1 MSNKE
6 PMWRKVLAA
15 RPGMSEAEARK
26 TASRLMQCRRD
37 ILRRCTDPRNK
48 DYGRYGE
55 RGITVCDDWSDPV
68 NGRRNFLDWS
78 LGSGWEPGLTID
90 RKDNNAGYSPGNCRW
105 ATSLEQ
111 SYNRRS
117 NVSINLDIPSKVLQ
131 RILKIDGIRF
141 RALLDEGQTAVE
153 ERLVDAVS
161 KDYLD
166 NTRDRKP
173 RLYRGCCPCCGEP
186 TTTVYRRKAR
196 NGKLVIIGCPRCV
209 QTIDTYA
216 AAVEAG
222 VFDIK

>member
-1 MSNKE
+1 MRKE
-6 PMWRKVLAA
+6 PMWRKVIAA

-68 NGRRNFLDWS
+68 NGIRNFLDWA

-90 RKDNNAGYSPGNCRW
+90 RKDNNSGYSPANCRW

-141 RALLDEGQTAVE
+141 RQLLDEGQTAVE
-153 ERLVDAVS
+153 GKLIDAVS

-166 NTRDRKP
+166 NNRDRKP
-173 RLYRGCCPCCGEP
+173 RLYRGCCPVCGEP
-186 TTTVYRRKAR
+186 TTTVYRHKAR
-196 NGKLVIIGCPRCV
+196 NGKWVVIGCDHCI
-209 QTIDTYA
+209 QKTDTYA

-222 VFDIK
+222 VFD

>member
-6 PMWRKVLAA
+6 PMWRKVLASC
-15 RPGMSEAEARK
+15 PGMSEQEARRTAK
-26 TASRLMQCRRD
+26 TLMQCRRD

-68 NGRRNFLDWS
+68 NGIRNFLDWA
-78 LGSGWEPGLTID
+78 LNSGWKPGLTID
-90 RKDNNAGYSPGNCRW
+90 RKDNGAGYSPDNCRW
-105 ATSLEQ
+105 ATPVEQ

-141 RALLDEGQTAVE
+141 RALLDEGRTAVE

-161 KDYLD
+161 REYLD
-166 NTRDRKP
+166 NNRDRKP

-186 TTTVYRRKAR
+186 TETVYRRKAK
-196 NGKLVIIGCPRCV
+196 NGKWVVIGCPSCV
-209 QTIDTYA
+209 KQMDTYA

-222 VFDIK
+222 VFDKY

>member
-1 MSNKE
+1 
-6 PMWRKVLAA
+6 MWRKVIEA

-26 TASRLMQCRRD
+26 TATALMQCRRD
-37 ILRRCTDPRNK
+37 IIRRCTDKSNK

-55 RGITVCDDWSDPV
+55 RGITVCGEWADTER
-68 NGRRNFLDWS
+68 GAENFIRWALV
-78 LGSGWEPGLTID
+78 SGWKKGLTID
-90 RKDNNAGYSPGNCRW
+90 RKDNGAGYSPANCRW

-117 NVSINLDIPSKVLQ
+117 NVSISLEIPTKVLQ

-141 RALLDEGQTAVE
+141 RALLDEGQTAIE
-153 ERLVDAVS
+153 EKLIESVS

-166 NTRDRKP
+166 NNRDRKP

-186 TTTVYRRKAR
+186 TTSVYRRKAK
-196 NGKLVIIGCPRCV
+196 NGKWVVIGCPSCV
-209 QTIDTYA
+209 KQMDTYA

>member
-1 MSNKE
+1 MSNQN
-6 PMWRKVLAA
+6 PMWRKVIEA
-15 RPGMSEAEARK
+15 RPGMSENEAKK
-26 TASRLMQCRRD
+26 TASKLLQCRRD

-68 NGRRNFLDWS
+68 NGIRNFLDWA

-90 RKDNNAGYSPGNCRW
+90 RKDNNAGYCPDNCRW

-117 NVSINLDIPSKVLQ
+117 NVSISLDIPSKVLQ

-141 RALLDEGQTAVE
+141 RELLDEGKTAVE
-153 ERLVDAVS
+153 ERLVASVS

-166 NTRDRKP
+166 SNRDRKP

-186 TTTVYRRKAR
+186 AEHVYRRKAR
-196 NGKLVIIGCPRCV
+196 NGKWVVIGCKHCV
-209 QTIDTYA
+209 QTTDTYA

-222 VFDIK
+222 VFN

>member
-6 PMWRKVLAA
+6 PMWRKVIAA
-15 RPGMSEAEARK
+15 RPGMSEAEAKK
-26 TASRLMQCRRD
+26 TATTLMQCRRD
-37 ILRRCTDPRNK
+37 ILRRCTDMKNK

-68 NGRRNFLDWS
+68 NGIRNFLDWA

-90 RKDNNAGYSPGNCRW
+90 RKDNNSGYSPENCRW

-117 NVSINLDIPSKVLQ
+117 NVSISLEVPVKVLQ
-131 RILKIDGIRF
+131 RVLKIDGIRF
-141 RALLDEGQTAVE
+141 KALLDEGQTAIE
-153 ERLVDAVS
+153 EKLVDAVS
-161 KDYLD
+161 REYLD
-166 NTRDRKP
+166 NNRDRKP

-186 TTTVYRRKAR
+186 TENVYRRKAK
-196 NGKLVIIGCPRCV
+196 NGKWVVIGCPSCV